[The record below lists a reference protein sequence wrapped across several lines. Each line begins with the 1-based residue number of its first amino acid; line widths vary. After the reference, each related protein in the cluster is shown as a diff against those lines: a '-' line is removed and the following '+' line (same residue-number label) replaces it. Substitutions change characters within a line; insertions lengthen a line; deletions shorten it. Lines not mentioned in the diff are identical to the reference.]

1 MPTASSIAKR
11 KPAREP
17 AIGHLWAAHA
27 AYGRRPSPRNQ
38 LAEGNGESLTIYSD
52 SVIINELGHVVGVK
66 SQNTNRSAR
75 VPFNLREEAR
85 DGLADW

>member
-1 MPTASSIAKR
+1 MQLTGAGFT
-11 KPAREP
+11 E
-17 AIGHLWAAHA
+17 
-27 AYGRRPSPRNQ
+27 NQ

-66 SQNTNRSAR
+66 SQNTIDQQR

-85 DGLADW
+85 DGLADWYAKRFN